1 VHADAVDGRHVP
13 RREVGAGTD
22 LDAAELGATE
32 AVGGTT
38 GGRTQQLACGE
49 PPLRI
54 VGVGAAMGDAVG
66 VEVGAGVAVGDAV
79 ALGSVAPGSA
89 ASEGPATIDDMTAA
103 SRAPRTDARNVTER
117 AWRGRG
123 RR

>member
-1 VHADAVDGRHVP
+1 V
-13 RREVGAGTD
+13 
-22 LDAAELGATE
+22 
-32 AVGGTT
+32 
-38 GGRTQQLACGE
+38 
-49 PPLRI
+49 
-54 VGVGAAMGDAVG
+54 GDAVG
-66 VEVGAGVAVGDAV
+66 VEVGAGVAVGDGVAFGSGV
-79 ALGSVAPGSA
+79 ALGSA